1 MGKKKNSYLV
11 SMFLRLKPI
20 NHNKIAFFSSKPDNK
35 CTSAS
40 QRDRLSEKKRVM
52 NRARKSYLANRLK
65 KVFSSLNELST
76 VNNIQEYQIKQIEDL
91 ISLAYSGVDKA
102 IQKNT
107 IHLNTG
113 KRRKSRIAQAKKNFL
128 IQTGLYVQ

>member
-1 MGKKKNSYLV
+1 MGKKMLFHSKSIKSNKKI
-11 SMFLRLKPI
+11 FL
-20 NHNKIAFFSSKPDNK
+20 SSKLDNK

-40 QRDRLSEKKRVM
+40 QRDRLSEKKRKM

-91 ISLAYSGVDKA
+91 ISLAYSGIDKA
-102 IQKNT
+102 VQKNT

-128 IQTGLYVQ
+128 IHTGLYA